1 MIIMDFSSLNFID
14 YAILVILA
22 ISAVLSTLRGMT
34 REALGLLGWALA
46 VLLARLTG
54 PLLEEPI
61 SSIVPNEDLV
71 SGIAW
76 TIPFIITVIVWFVL
90 ATLISPGL
98 KKAGLGSLDRW
109 LGVIFG
115 FVRGVFMVTAIY
127 IGVLIGLGGEKNM
140 PKIFTESQSANV
152 IRALGGIITPIL
164 PEDLSEQLQ
173 AGLGEADIE
182 ALTPTSPKFIE
193 NGLESVGDQ
202 KNLTEDALNLLS
214 DEQN

>member
-1 MIIMDFSSLNFID
+1 MDFSSLNFID

-127 IGVLIGLGGEKNM
+127 IGVLIGLGGENNM
-140 PKIFTESQSANV
+140 PKIFTDSQSANV

-193 NGLESVGDQ
+193 NGLETVGDQ
-202 KNLTEDALNLLS
+202 KNLAEDALNLLS

>member
-1 MIIMDFSSLNFID
+1 MDFSSLNFID

-61 SSIVPNEDLV
+61 SSIVPNDDLV

-127 IGVLIGLGGEKNM
+127 IGVLIGLGGENNM
-140 PKIFTESQSANV
+140 PKIFTDSQSANV

-193 NGLESVGDQ
+193 NGLETVGDQ

>member
-1 MIIMDFSSLNFID
+1 MDFSSLNFID

-127 IGVLIGLGGEKNM
+127 IGVLIGLGGENNM
-140 PKIFTESQSANV
+140 PKIFTDSQSANV
-152 IRALGGIITPIL
+152 IRAIGGIITPIL

-193 NGLESVGDQ
+193 NGLENVGDQ